1 MKRFLYY
8 WLLVFGV
15 ALMFAG
21 CTNEED
27 ARGKASNELMVNL
40 NVATPVSFGNSRALT
55 TENENKISNIH
66 ILAFDWDTGEM
77 ISNGYTEVGNKSNM
91 TCRLSLAGDQNTKVA
106 LYAIAN
112 IGNSSVFDDHT
123 LTRSDFEGLY
133 VQASNV
139 DDISAGTYTL
149 YKADGSEFASVSNA
163 THALL
168 VSSKLDTYHT
178 TLNYSGI
185 NVTLNLERLSPK
197 IILNLYGND
206 INLVSYQFC
215 NIPTKDN
222 ILGGEQ
228 DMTGISCM
236 NSSENNFAANTSSAE
251 DIAFYAFKSY
261 KTPNTNVTGQRDRTD
276 ENAPESAAYL
286 DIKGYPV
293 SDPSKLYRYRVY
305 LGGVNAAGIATPSE
319 FSLLRNHDYHLNII
333 LSSYIIDD
341 NRTGVYSDLN
351 TTIEVTP
358 WATETRNAMDMDVVS
373 LEHIH
378 AIGDFLC
385 SDCSVITPEE
395 VSTSN
400 KTPIAIIFSTETSA
414 TDRARGWNYYAMA
427 LKNVHS
433 SGSTVGTYTW
443 GSTSTDVS
451 GIINIPATTWQVR
464 SSDMEGRTNTSF
476 INTSSYPAGYAAM
489 TTFASQVAAPSG
501 TSGWFLP
508 SSGQWYNILV
518 NLGGMAAEP
527 DNSYYW
533 SGNTSSNFT
542 SKICATALNNK
553 ISVVGAGNY
562 DAFFSNTSIEEVYW
576 SSSEYSSS
584 SAYYATFYSG
594 GGMDFARN
602 GSKSRTGLVRA
613 VIAF

>member
-91 TCRLSLAGDQNTKVA
+91 TCRLSLDGDQNTKVA

-112 IGNSSVFDDHT
+112 IGNPSVFDDHT

-149 YKADGSEFASVSNA
+149 YKVDGSEFASVSNA

-251 DIAFYAFKSY
+251 DITFYGFKSY
-261 KTPNTNVTGQRDRTD
+261 KTPNNNVTGQRDRTD
-276 ENAPESAAYL
+276 ENAPEEAAYL

-293 SDPSKLYRYRVY
+293 SNPDKLYRYRVY
-305 LGGVNAAGIATPSE
+305 LGGVNAAGVATPSE

-333 LSSYIIDD
+333 LSDYTEND
-341 NRTGVYSDLN
+341 NRVLDN
-351 TTIEVTP
+351 TLSGTITVTP
-358 WATETRNAMDMDVVS
+358 WAENENHVADMKAKK
-373 LEHIH
+373 EQIN
-378 AIGDFLC
+378 IGDFLC
-385 SDCSVITPEE
+385 SDGSFITPEE
-395 VSTSN
+395 VPTSD
-400 KTPIAIIFSTETSA
+400 KTPIAIVFMTYTSIK
-414 TDRARGWNYYAMA
+414 DRENGFKRGYAMA
-427 LKNVHS
+427 LLRAYRPGDYRFDWSISRSDIPEIPN
-433 SGSTVGTYTW
+433 
-443 GSTSTDVS
+443 TSDY
-451 GIINIPATTWQVR
+451 TTWQEYANDLDGYTYTTYLNYLNSINNNTDYIAAYGATNYYETQVP
-464 SSDMEGRTNTSF
+464 SPQNTSR
-476 INTSSYPAGYAAM
+476 
-489 TTFASQVAAPSG
+489 
-501 TSGWFLP
+501 WFLP
-508 SSGQWYNILV
+508 SVGHWYHIAV
-518 NLGGMAAEP
+518 NLGGAPEIP
-527 DNSYYW
+527 EQVGNSVWRWVSNDVHRSIFDNI
-533 SGNTSSNFT
+533 N
-542 SKICATALNNK
+542 SKL
-553 ISVVGAGNY
+553 SVVGSGNY
-562 DAFFSNTSIEEVYW
+562 YPFTWIDNGYW
-576 SSSEYSSS
+576 SSNEYNGEKGNLFWGFEGISFDGSEGKHVTDNYI
-584 SAYYATFYSG
+584 
-594 GGMDFARN
+594 RP
-602 GSKSRTGLVRA
+602 

>member
-8 WLLVFGV
+8 WLLVLGV

-77 ISNGYTEVGNKSNM
+77 ISNGYTEVDNKSNM

-112 IGNSSVFDDHT
+112 IGNPSVFDDHT

-178 TLNYSGI
+178 TLNYGGMS
-185 NVTLNLERLSPK
+185 VTLNLERLSPK

-222 ILGGEQ
+222 ILGDEQ

-251 DIAFYAFKSY
+251 GVTFYGFKSY

-276 ENAPESAAYL
+276 ENAPEGAAYL

-293 SDPSKLYRYRVY
+293 SNPDKLYRYRVY
-305 LGGVNAAGIATPSE
+305 LGGVNAAGVATPSE

-341 NRTGVYSDLN
+341 YRTGVYSDLN

-358 WATETRNAMDMDVVS
+358 WATETRNAMDVDVVS
-373 LEHIH
+373 VEHIH

-385 SDCSVITPEE
+385 SDGSVITPEE

-400 KTPIAIIFSTETSA
+400 KTPIAIIFSTETSS
-414 TDRARGWNYYAMA
+414 TDKARGWNYYAMA
-427 LKNVHS
+427 LKNVHD
-433 SGSTVGTYTW
+433 GNAIGEYIW
-443 GSTSTDVS
+443 GSSNVDVVD
-451 GIINIPATTWQVR
+451 IPNTPHNTYLDT
-464 SSDMEGRTNTSF
+464 SSDLDGYTHTTYLNSPD
-476 INTSSYPAGYAAM
+476 YPAGYAAK
-489 TTFASQVAAPSG
+489 TIYESQVPSPSN

-508 SSGQWYNILV
+508 STGQYYYMLRNLCGLSSIPSDKLSWYMEGQNNV
-518 NLGGMAAEP
+518 NVISVL
-527 DNSYYW
+527 NS
-533 SGNTSSNFT
+533 
-542 SKICATALNNK
+542 K
-553 ISVVGAGNY
+553 ISVVGSGNY
-562 DAFFSNTSIEEVYW
+562 DEFTLDYPHERMW
-576 SSSEYSSS
+576 SSSEYDQQD
-584 SAYYATFYSG
+584 AYHLW
-594 GGMDFARN
+594 FAEVM
-602 GSKSRTGLVRA
+602 GAVFFASYTTKTVHYIVRP

>member
-8 WLLVFGV
+8 WLLVLGV
-15 ALMFAG
+15 ALLVAG

-77 ISNGYTEVGNKSNM
+77 ISNGYTEVDNKSKM

-112 IGNSSVFDDHT
+112 IGNPSVFDDHT

-168 VSSKLDTYHT
+168 VSPKLDTYHT

-251 DIAFYAFKSY
+251 DIAFYGFKSY
-261 KTPNTNVTGQRDRTD
+261 KTPNNNVTGQRDRTD
-276 ENAPESAAYL
+276 ENAPEEAAYL

-293 SDPSKLYRYRVY
+293 SNPDKLYRYRVY
-305 LGGVNAAGIATPSE
+305 LGGVNAAGVATPSE

-341 NRTGVYSDLN
+341 YRTGVYSDLN

-373 LEHIH
+373 LEHMH

-385 SDCSVITPEE
+385 SDGSVITPEE

-414 TDRARGWNYYAMA
+414 TDRALGWNYYAMA
-427 LKNVHS
+427 LKNVHDGGDIGKYLWQNEKS
-433 SGSTVGTYTW
+433 DVLEIPNIYITDDASILAMISENDGYTHTTYLN
-443 GSTSTDVS
+443 SPD
-451 GIINIPATTWQVR
+451 
-464 SSDMEGRTNTSF
+464 
-476 INTSSYPAGYAAM
+476 YPAGYAAR
-489 TTFASQVAAPSG
+489 TIFASQVTPPAN

-508 SSGQWYNILV
+508 SIGQWYSIFV
-518 NLGGMAAEP
+518 NLAGM
-527 DNSYYW
+527 NSTVDATWEIGW
-533 SGNTSSNFT
+533 SGMSSTAYVNINNKLSLAGSNNFEAFT
-542 SKICATALNNK
+542 SVDNE
-553 ISVVGAGNY
+553 S
-562 DAFFSNTSIEEVYW
+562 YW
-576 SSSEYSSS
+576 SSNEFSSEEIYFVYPRS
-584 SAYYATFYSG
+584 
-594 GGMDFARN
+594 DFLSLTMVTLK
-602 GSKSRTGLVRA
+602 GDSYKCMVRP